1 MSSQWFYIQQ
11 WKQRAWES
19 LLEHRTVRVQW
30 DTDGLDQR
38 EILPK
43 IVKIPEGV
51 ELTNEGICG
60 YLSDTYS
67 WCVSDWNVAYGVQN
81 ETLD

>member
-1 MSSQWFYIQQ
+1 MSNQWFYIRQ
-11 WKQRAWES
+11 WKQAAWQR

-30 DTDGLDQR
+30 DTDTIAQR

-43 IVKIPEGV
+43 TVKIPEGV

-60 YLSDTYS
+60 YLSDTFGF
-67 WCVSDWNVAYGVQN
+67 CVYDWNVAYGVQD
-81 ETLD
+81 ETRV